1 MWKKIL
7 TICVLSL
14 LISPVFCLASES
26 FKPGTDE
33 YLKAGGLTEEQL
45 TADVSTEDREPFI
58 SASGETSATDPT
70 GDVLSRS
77 GTHPGINFGWGDLT
91 EASLKK
97 DETKQCWDFSLK
109 VAEQIPSAA
118 PWQANYLLYIDSDG
132 KIDNNTPIG
141 VRINTDYEIS
151 IKYEAEKSKWS
162 ADLRWYN
169 PEPDFWAVNKE
180 TASTFE
186 FKNDSLSICVPFTEI
201 STDIVP
207 TWRVAAVISDGQNT
221 QVDVAP
227 GVGFP
232 PPKGETYPTWG
243 TNNSDSTNFTSLIN
257 WRSLVIVGGI
267 AALIGLIK
275 LVFWLIGKKSA
286 PVASSSIRDV

>member
-7 TICVLSL
+7 TICVLA
-14 LISPVFCLASES
+14 LISSPVFCLASES
-26 FKPGTDE
+26 FKSGTDE

-58 SASGETSATDPT
+58 SASGETSTTDPA

-97 DETKQCWDFSLK
+97 DETKQCWNFSLK
-109 VAEQIPSAA
+109 VAEQIPSTA

-132 KIDNNTPIG
+132 KTDNNAPTG

-151 IKYEAEKSKWS
+151 IKYSAEQSGWQS
-162 ADLRWYN
+162 SLRWYN
-169 PEPDFWAVNKE
+169 PAPDFWAVNKE
-180 TASTFE
+180 TAATFN
-186 FKNDSLSICVPFTEI
+186 FNNDELSVCVPFAEI
-201 STDIVP
+201 STDVTP
-207 TWRVAAVISDGQNT
+207 TWRVAAVISDSQNT

-227 GVGFP
+227 GAGFP
-232 PPKGETYPTWG
+232 PPKGETYITWG
-243 TNNSDSTNFTSLIN
+243 TKNSASTNFMSLIN
-257 WRSLVIVGGI
+257 WQALVVVLGI
-267 AALIGLIK
+267 AVLIGLIK
-275 LVFWLIGKKSA
+275 LVFWLVGKRK
-286 PVASSSIRDV
+286 

>member
-1 MWKKIL
+1 MWKKIFA
-7 TICVLSL
+7 ICVLT
-14 LISPVFCLASES
+14 LISSPVFCLASES

-45 TADVSTEDREPFI
+45 TADVSTEDRESFI
-58 SASGETSATDPT
+58 SASGETSTTDPT

-97 DETKQCWDFSLK
+97 DKTKQCWNFNLK

-118 PWQANYLLYIDSDG
+118 PWQANYLLYIDGDS
-132 KIDNNTPIG
+132 KTDNNAPTG

-151 IKYEAEKSKWS
+151 IKYSAEQGGWLS
-162 ADLRWYN
+162 DLRWYN

-180 TASTFE
+180 TAATFNFNNNE
-186 FKNDSLSICVPFTEI
+186 LSVCVPFTEI
-201 STDIVP
+201 SADITP
-207 TWRVAAVISDGQNT
+207 TWRVAAVISDSQNT

-227 GVGFP
+227 GAGFP
-232 PPKGETYPTWG
+232 PPKGETYATWG
-243 TNNSDSTNFTSLIN
+243 TKNSTSTNFVSLIN
-257 WRSLVIVGGI
+257 WQALVVVLGI
-267 AALIGLIK
+267 AVLIGLIK
-275 LVFWLIGKKSA
+275 LVFWLVGKRK
-286 PVASSSIRDV
+286 